1 MPPRA
6 YFVAKAGPEFHDRG
20 HGLPMAQSS
29 AGAGNDEAGLRRL
42 QSRSLF
48 GVKSTLTRLET
59 RVGLADHEHF
69 AATAHDLAIAVT
81 GFGRLERVDDFHGG
95 SGFGSYAESP
105 RV

>member
-20 HGLPMAQSS
+20 HGLPLARSL
-29 AGAGNDEAGLRRL
+29 AGTRNGEAGLRRL

-59 RVGLADHEHF
+59 RVGLADNEHF
-69 AATAHDLAIAVT
+69 AAAAHDLAIAMT
-81 GFGRLERVDDFHGG
+81 GFGRLERRKDFHGG
-95 SGFGSYAESP
+95 SEFGSYAESP